1 MWKDL
6 DYIEKIKKSCFHAI
20 VWFLLDVFFIPFTV
34 YVTFLF
40 VTCLKVRKEAA
51 EAVEKEAKDKHEKE
65 WEGMCAFID

>member
-1 MWKDL
+1 M
-6 DYIEKIKKSCFHAI
+6 
-20 VWFLLDVFFIPFTV
+20 FFIPFTV